1 MTEASPVPGATSA
14 PAEDPSAPSAPGP
27 DAQAVAAACYRLLLG
42 REPENA
48 AVVAANARFP
58 SYEALLANFLTSE
71 EHVRRAPPHFAGLT
85 GATAPRIDV
94 DVTPDALA
102 AMFERIRAE
111 WSGLGEVDPY
121 WSVLT
126 DESYRGQAIGESQL
140 RSFYESGYATAGTI
154 DAFAD
159 RCGVTVAADWDC
171 LEFGCGVGRVT
182 IPLARRFRR
191 VIAVDVSAGNLEL
204 CRRALAGEGLENV
217 ETRLIASP
225 QDVAAL
231 PGYDFLFSTIV
242 FQHNPPPVQ
251 RYLLEVLLS
260 KIATPGGYLFQVPT
274 HTQGYR
280 FEAEEYLRT
289 PPAGMEMHSLPMA
302 HVMRLLA
309 ARGLPPLE
317 VLMDAWTGLYGS
329 HTFFGVGGATAG

>member
-1 MTEASPVPGATSA
+1 V
-14 PAEDPSAPSAPGP
+14 
-27 DAQAVAAACYRLLLG
+27 AVACYRLLLG

-48 AVVAANARFP
+48 AVVAANARAS
-58 SYEALLANFLTSE
+58 SYEALLANFLASE
-71 EHVRRAPPHFAGLT
+71 EHVRRAPPHFTSLA
-85 GATAPRIDV
+85 AAPAPRIDV
-94 DVTPDALA
+94 DVAPTALA

-111 WSGLGEVDPY
+111 WSNLGDVDPY

-126 DESYRGQAIGESQL
+126 DETYRGQAIGEAE
-140 RSFYESGYATAGTI
+140 RRAFYESGHAAAATI

-159 RCGVTVAADWDC
+159 RCDVAVSRDWDC

-204 CRRALAGEGLENV
+204 CRRALAREGVANV

-225 QDVAAL
+225 QDVADL
-231 PGYDFLFSTIV
+231 PGFDFLFSTIV

-251 RYLLEVLLS
+251 RRLLDDLLS
-260 KIATPGGYLFQVPT
+260 KVSRPGGYLFQVPT
-274 HTQGYR
+274 HTPGYR
-280 FEAEEYLRT
+280 FDAEAYLAT
-289 PPAGMEMHSLPMA
+289 AAAGMEMHSLPMA
-302 HVMRLLA
+302 HIMRLLA
-309 ARGLPPLE
+309 AHGMPPLE

-329 HTFFGVGGATAG
+329 HTFFGVSETTAR